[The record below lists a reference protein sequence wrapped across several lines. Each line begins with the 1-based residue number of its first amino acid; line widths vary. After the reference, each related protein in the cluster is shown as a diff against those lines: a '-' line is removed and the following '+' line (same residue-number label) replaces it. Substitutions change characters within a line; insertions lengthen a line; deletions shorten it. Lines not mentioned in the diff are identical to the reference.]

1 MPRHFEYLAKARGL
15 TGRVP
20 AGLPIPAQTY
30 LPPLPADSE
39 WTQLVA
45 QLWRQRSKEDE
56 LSIGVFP
63 CGEAEDHGWF
73 PAALAL
79 YVRQTLD
86 RETLLI
92 DLDSGHAGLAQSMH
106 TPTRP
111 GLSEFLNSAPIAK
124 LGCVHET
131 GWSGVFVLPQG
142 CAPTSFDSAETERR
156 LRWLHT
162 TVQRDFPVVI
172 TRFPRVN
179 RSRTLRACCNI
190 PEMAVLTVTPGVSRK
205 SELRRDTKALRAA
218 GANLVG
224 LVFTGTSPADTNLS
238 IGVNP

>member
-1 MPRHFEYLAKARGL
+1 MSRHFEYLAKARGSN
-15 TGRVP
+15 GQAQ
-20 AGLPIPAQTY
+20 AGLQIAAQTY
-30 LPPLPADSE
+30 LPPLPADRE

-45 QLWRQRSKEDE
+45 QLWRQRSKQDE

-63 CGEAEDHGWF
+63 CGEAEDDGWF

-79 YVRQTLD
+79 YVRQTLNL
-86 RETLLI
+86 ETLLI
-92 DLDSGHAGLAQSMH
+92 DLDSEHGGLAQSMH

-111 GLSEFLNSAPIAK
+111 GLSEFLNSAPVAK

-142 CAPTSFDSAETERR
+142 GAPTSFDTAETERR
-156 LRWLHT
+156 LRWLHA

-179 RSRTLRACCNI
+179 RGRTLRACWNI

-218 GANLVG
+218 GANLIG
-224 LVFTGTSPADTNLS
+224 LVFTGSSPTYTNLS
-238 IGVNP
+238 LGVNP